1 MRLID
6 GVFIVV
12 NASHATINCNETI
25 QDVGNCSTC
34 LVTLDCGCT
43 LSVGHASDGVHRRSG
58 NACEEGKIQ
67 TNTLHTLNLA
77 VLTAFYDIEG
87 ADIKGQ
93 LLMGAD
99 QLQVMEPLDWNL
111 LSANTSRLLAADDV
125 PAYNLRKLAASLQN
139 ESVVVRTASEAL
151 LLDYI
156 ELQNNKNMFWSFS
169 NYGWTSYAICFL
181 YIIMGFLLL
190 LHYMSKY
197 RPNGM
202 GNVAFAS
209 PLILPKATAFGLRTT
224 PSLSTSTTQAGNTM
238 DDVIQWLQTMEFY
251 EITGILYCIFMG
263 AFLVACICFIK
274 QLYSRRSYVYV
285 DLCSDRCIHSI
296 KLMKLP
302 DATRDFTINLTVR
315 NTILRVSIWGPIGI
329 ITFESAPWKVVRG
342 RDGKI
347 FPCPSR
353 IFISARRAYRVRA
366 MQANRGYRCKP
377 LVIHSH
383 QYEFNDL
390 RNSGRANDMMLSA
403 SAPPLYEREDTTY
416 V

>member
-1 MRLID
+1 
-6 GVFIVV
+6 
-12 NASHATINCNETI
+12 
-25 QDVGNCSTC
+25 
-34 LVTLDCGCT
+34 
-43 LSVGHASDGVHRRSG
+43 
-58 NACEEGKIQ
+58 
-67 TNTLHTLNLA
+67 
-77 VLTAFYDIEG
+77 
-87 ADIKGQ
+87 
-93 LLMGAD
+93 
-99 QLQVMEPLDWNL
+99 
-111 LSANTSRLLAADDV
+111 
-125 PAYNLRKLAASLQN
+125 
-139 ESVVVRTASEAL
+139 
-151 LLDYI
+151 
-156 ELQNNKNMFWSFS
+156 
-169 NYGWTSYAICFL
+169 
-181 YIIMGFLLL
+181 
-190 LHYMSKY
+190 MSKY

-238 DDVIQWLQTMEFY
+238 DDVIKWLQTMEFY

-274 QLYSRRSYVYV
+274 QLYRRRSYVYV

-366 MQANRGYRCKP
+366 MQANPGYRCKP
-377 LVIHSH
+377 FGDT
-383 QYEFNDL
+383 Q
-390 RNSGRANDMMLSA
+390 
-403 SAPPLYEREDTTY
+403 PPIRVQRFKELG
-416 V
+416 